1 MSSSMKKQSI
11 DYSLIAASHHESG
24 HCLVALLNLIQVSDV
39 GVAIDGSDAVGL
51 TQFYMYK
58 NTVIEDRELHEL
70 LVLSDLL
77 VAYAGLQAERLYYK
91 DICGSS
97 KFPLHLKVGSAED
110 TASAYKLIRTNNLA
124 TPGKETSILK
134 KKLQSE
140 VEQML
145 IAYWDDVKLVA
156 HQLYK
161 RRRLYYRDLRSMLC
175 RKPNENR
182 EFWKSIFKKIDFIH
196 HDTKVPEE
204 QEVKEVLYKNA
215 VTINR

>member
-1 MSSSMKKQSI
+1 
-11 DYSLIAASHHESG
+11 
-24 HCLVALLNLIQVSDV
+24 
-39 GVAIDGSDAVGL
+39 
-51 TQFYMYK
+51 
-58 NTVIEDRELHEL
+58 
-70 LVLSDLL
+70 
-77 VAYAGLQAERLYYK
+77 
-91 DICGSS
+91 
-97 KFPLHLKVGSAED
+97 LHLKVGSAED